1 MSPELP
7 SPETIFAKAI
17 EIAAP
22 DERAAFLG
30 RACGN
35 DPQLHDQVEK
45 LVRDHF
51 RAGAF
56 LQRPAA
62 EVAVRTEEH
71 VASEQPGTVIGPY
84 KLLEQIG
91 EGGFGVV
98 FMAEQT
104 QPVRRKVALKVLKP
118 GMDTRQVV
126 ARFEAERQAL
136 ALMEHPNIA
145 HVFDGGATASG
156 RPYFVMELVRGI
168 QITEFCDQNH
178 MPVRERL
185 ELFVSV
191 CQAVQHAHQKGI
203 IHRDLKPSNI
213 MVTMHDDRP
222 VPKVIDFGIAKATG
236 QQLTDKTLFTNFA
249 QLIGTPL
256 YMSPEQAQMSGL
268 DVDTRSDIY
277 SLGVLLYELMTGTTP
292 FDRKRLSTAAYDE
305 ICRIIRE
312 EEPPRPSTRFATPG
326 QDSAS
331 VSANRKSDAKRLSQV
346 FRGELDWIVMKALEK
361 DRNRRYDS
369 ASAFAADVQ
378 RYLHDEPVQ
387 ACPPTLGYRLRK
399 VVRRHRQAALV
410 ISLVLLAL
418 VGGIVGTTL
427 GLIEARQQE
436 AWAVAEAI
444 QKENARAG
452 EAAQRA
458 LAVKQADIATREA
471 EGARRLR
478 YASDMSL
485 AYQIW
490 EAGDTGRTLA
500 LLESQRPQA
509 GQQDLRGFEWRC
521 LWSLC
526 QDGSRQTLRG
536 HTEEVTVLAFAPDGR
551 TMASSGLDHQV
562 CIWDLASQRHTRLLG
577 LQHASV
583 AFAADGKTLAIA
595 AKYGHAVRLWDVSA
609 RCERASFSHPSNVT
623 DVAFSPDGNLLATAC
638 EDRTVRIWEVAR
650 RREVGTLAGHPGEL
664 FCARFAPD
672 GKTLASAGRGTA
684 VRLWDVSERRLLA
697 TFEGHTSSVTCL
709 SFAPDGKTLASG
721 GYDGTVRLWDT
732 AKGQELTTLRGP
744 RTMLTSVAFSPDGKV
759 LATGGGDGTLRLWD
773 RGTNQVT
780 GLLRGHTSRISVV
793 AFAPD
798 GRSLVSGSQ
807 DGTIKVW
814 DVEPRPDP
822 NTLAV
827 QTAPIESLA
836 ISPDGN
842 TLAVGDYF
850 DKTVK
855 LHDIA
860 SRQRVAI
867 LRGHQMPVWFVT
879 FAPGGRT
886 LASTGTDGTILLW
899 DLATREP
906 VAKIKHPTGVIS
918 ASFSPDGKLLAAGGS
933 GAVRVWDVATQQQ
946 VASLADRIAGTRV
959 QFSPDGTLLAV
970 SSFNT
975 VRLLDVTN
983 WQEVAA
989 FKGHTGEVLCLAFAP
1004 DGRVLATGDA
1014 AGTLWLWDVAK
1025 KQPIASRRGHTSVV
1039 HRVAFAPDGR
1049 RLATSGGD
1057 GTVKLWDADLIREV
1071 ASITWRDTL
1080 IAPLFSPDGNTL
1092 ATGGADGKVRL
1103 WHAPPL
1109 AAGLREPVE
1118 APSVAPVETICLFSV
1133 AMRGTARA
1141 ALTTTG
1147 NVHRVDVTAVDGTI
1161 WHAWLSQVFSDLQE
1175 GATYTIRFRA
1185 KADRPFHMVLYGQ
1198 IGEPDWHGIGL
1209 WQDVWLT
1216 EDWQEF
1222 QYQFQAKGLAA
1233 WNMVQFQVG
1242 ARTGTVWIA
1251 DFTLTKVPK

>member
-1 MSPELP
+1 MARPAADIEA
-7 SPETIFAKAI
+7 IFFEAQQKPAG
-17 EIAAP
+17 
-22 DERAAFLG
+22 ERAAYLDEACANDAELRQRVERFLG
-30 RACGN
+30 AQAEIGSF
-35 DPQLHDQVEK
+35 LE
-45 LVRDHF
+45 
-51 RAGAF
+51 GAAS
-56 LQRPAA
+56 P
-62 EVAVRTEEH
+62 VAVTADEMR
-71 VASEQPGTVIGPY
+71 VAERPGTVIGPY

-91 EGGFGVV
+91 EGGFGLV
-98 FMAEQT
+98 FVAEQRE
-104 QPVRRKVALKVLKP
+104 PVRRKVALKVVKP
-118 GMDTRQVV
+118 GMDSAQIIT
-126 ARFEAERQAL
+126 RFEAERQAL
-136 ALMEHPNIA
+136 ALMDHPNIA
-145 HVFDGGATASG
+145 RVLDAGATESG

-168 QITEFCDQNH
+168 PITDYCDKNQ
-178 MPVRERL
+178 MTPRERL
-185 ELFVSV
+185 ELFVTV
-191 CQAVQHAHQKGI
+191 CHAVQHAHQKGI
-203 IHRDLKPSNI
+203 IHRDIKPSNVL
-213 MVTMHDDRP
+213 VTSHDGRP
-222 VPKVIDFGIAKATG
+222 VAKVIDFGMAKAMY
-236 QQLTDKTLFTNFA
+236 QPLTDRTIYTQFA
-249 QLIGTPL
+249 QMIGTPL
-256 YMSPEQAQMSGL
+256 YMSPEQAEMSGL
-268 DVDTRSDIY
+268 DIDTRSDIY
-277 SLGVLLYELMTGTTP
+277 SLGVMLYELLTGTTP
-292 FDRKRLSTAAYDE
+292 LEKKHFVKVAFDDLRRL
-305 ICRIIRE
+305 IRE
-312 EEPPRPSTRFATPG
+312 EEPPRPS
-326 QDSAS
+326 
-331 VSANRKSDAKRLSQV
+331 KRLSTSETLASV
-346 FRGELDWIVMKALEK
+346 AANRRTEPARLARLVRGELDWIVMKALEK
-361 DRNRRYDS
+361 DRTRRYETANGLARDI
-369 ASAFAADVQ
+369 Q
-378 RYLHDEPVQ
+378 RYLADEVVEARPRS
-387 ACPPTLGYRLRK
+387 AGYRLHK
-399 VVRRHRQAALV
+399 FVRRNKGQVIAAL
-410 ISLVLLAL
+410 LVSLAL

-436 AWAVAEAI
+436 ASAVAEAI

-458 LAVKQADIATREA
+458 LAVEQADIATKAA

-485 AYQIW
+485 AYQVW

-536 HTEEVTVLAFAPDGR
+536 HTGEVTVLAFAPDGR
-551 TMASSGLDHQV
+551 TVASSGLDHRV
-562 CIWDLASQRHTRLLG
+562 CIWDVASQRHTRLLG
-577 LQHASV
+577 LQDASL
-583 AFAADGKTLAIA
+583 AFAPDGNTLAIA
-595 AKYGHAVRLWDVSA
+595 GKYGHAVRLWDVTA
-609 RCERASFSHPSNVT
+609 RCERASFRHPSSVLN
-623 DVAFSPDGNLLATAC
+623 VAFSPDGNLLATAC
-638 EDRTVRIWEVAR
+638 EDRTVRIWEVAT

-664 FCARFAPD
+664 LCVRFAPD

-684 VRLWDVSERRLLA
+684 VRLWDVTERRLLA
-697 TFEGHTSSVTCL
+697 TFEGHTASVTRL
-709 SFAPDGKTLASG
+709 AFAPDGKTLASG
-721 GYDGTVRLWDT
+721 SYDGTVRLWDT
-732 AKGQELTTLRGP
+732 ADRKEVTTLREP

-780 GLLRGHTSRISVV
+780 SLLRGHTSRISVV

-798 GRSLVSGSQ
+798 GRSLFSGSQ
-807 DGTIKVW
+807 DGMIKVW
-814 DVEPRPDP
+814 DLEPRPDQ
-822 NTLAV
+822 NTLTV
-827 QTAPIESLA
+827 QRAPIESLA

-855 LHDIA
+855 LYDLG
-860 SRQRVAI
+860 SRQRAAI
-867 LRGHQMPVWFVT
+867 LRGHQMPVWFVA

-959 QFSPDGTLLAV
+959 QFTSDGTLLAV
-970 SSFNT
+970 SSYNT

-989 FKGHTGEVLCLAFAP
+989 FKGHTADVLCLAFAP
-1004 DGRVLATGDA
+1004 GGRVLATGDA

-1039 HRVAFAPDGR
+1039 HRVVFAPDGR

-1057 GTVKLWDADLIREV
+1057 GTVKLWDADLLWEV

-1103 WHAPPL
+1103 WHAPPP
-1109 AAGLREPVE
+1109 AAGLREPAE

-1133 AMRGTARA
+1133 AMRGAARA
-1141 ALTTTG
+1141 TLTTQG
-1147 NVHRVDVTAVDGTI
+1147 NVHRVDVTAVDGTV

-1185 KADRPFHMVLYGQ
+1185 KADRSFHMILYGQ

-1209 WQDVWLT
+1209 WQDVQLT

-1222 QYQFQAKGLAA
+1222 QYQFQAKDLGAL
-1233 WNMVQFQVG
+1233 NMVQFQVG
-1242 ARTGTVWIA
+1242 ERTGTVWIA
-1251 DFTLTKVPK
+1251 DFTLTKAPK